1 MAPDKN
7 LGVPEHSLKDLMNE
21 ARLLADDQEFTKV
34 NGRIYGEL
42 GGVIKY
48 LNSMMEMMESVKD
61 PMSQASHQIKEAA
74 CLGNVNKLTE
84 EGTHRVLE
92 CAEKVNG
99 NLDQLGEEVESILG
113 QSQGDSLELEAI
125 RQITETMKVRI
136 ADNKNMMMDLITAL
150 GFQDLAG
157 QRINKMET
165 ILKEVQS
172 RVLGLLFVFG
182 LKDPDRSMDSTKED
196 ELINKIDESSK
207 TETLNQNLV
216 DDVLKELGF

>member
-1 MAPDKN
+1 MAPDSN
-7 LGVPEHSLKDLMNE
+7 SELSQHSLKDLVHE
-21 ARLLADDQEFTKV
+21 AKSLANDQEFTKV

-48 LNSMMEMMESVKD
+48 LNNMVEMVETIGNPIGK
-61 PMSQASHQIKEAA
+61 ASEDIEVAA
-74 CLGNVNKLTE
+74 RLGDVNKLTE

-92 CAEKVNG
+92 YAEKVNT

-113 QSQGDSLELEAI
+113 QSQGDSFELETI
-125 RQITETMKVRI
+125 RQIAETMKVRVTG
-136 ADNKNMMMDLITAL
+136 NKTMMMDLVTAL
-150 GFQDLAG
+150 EFQDLAG

-165 ILKEVQS
+165 ALKEVQS
-172 RVLGLLFVFG
+172 RMLGLLFVFG
-182 LKDPDRSMDSTKED
+182 LKDPDRSINSTKEE